1 MCHCLVFRQTPRL
14 TLLKL
19 TARKPAE
26 ITVSP
31 EVLAQSQTPVLRTYV
46 LAAAVYYA
54 LVSVSHPFFETGRV
68 AVFLTGLSGV
78 ATIMGLLAWR
88 WLKQPQ
94 SLLRLEAA
102 ALLMNA
108 LFMANVVAYLSVH
121 FEPLKLIYFVL
132 MALVFAIAAPTRR
145 VAYVSTLAAFVGMV
159 LMARDAPGNL
169 IGHYAYVGVAGVFA
183 ALGMSSLMRGAV
195 LREIRA
201 RLATDEL
208 NVALRHELA
217 RNQALTREAQDLAV
231 AARAADRTKSE
242 FLATMSHEI
251 RTPLNGVLG
260 MVQVMALDD
269 LPALQRER
277 LGVVQDSAS
286 NLLDIL
292 NAVLDIARIEA
303 GEMTITAV
311 EFDLD
316 RLVSPLGALYGQIA
330 AERGLTFA
338 FELAP
343 EACGVR
349 LGDEVRL
356 RQVISNLISNALKFT
371 ETGSISVRI
380 GGDATNL
387 TCEVADTGIGIPLD
401 HQDTIFDKFVQADA
415 SNTRRSGGT
424 GLGLAICRDLVALMG
439 GKIGFTSQPGVG
451 TTFRLTLPM
460 ARIAP
465 AIAPDSAMAEPS
477 AVTPPHEG
485 VRGRRILIVDDNGAN
500 RMVLKTLLES
510 QGLVCG
516 QAADGHEAIS
526 AWGDGGWDLILM
538 DIHMPLMDGMDATEV
553 IRTAELEAG
562 RPRIPIL
569 ALTASVMTHETQ
581 RYLGIGM
588 DGVAAKPVQLGPLM
602 RQIEQALDAAKTGAA
617 ARSAEVSRR
626 AG

>member
-1 MCHCLVFRQTPRL
+1 MLTP
-14 TLLKL
+14 
-19 TARKPAE
+19 TARKPAD

-31 EVLAQSQTPVLRTYV
+31 EVLAQSQTPILRTYV
-46 LAAAVYYA
+46 LAAAIYYA
-54 LVSVSHPFFETGRV
+54 LVSVSHPFFESGRALV
-68 AVFLTGLSGV
+68 ILTGLSVV

-94 SLLRLEAA
+94 RLLRLEAT

-108 LFMANVVAYLSVH
+108 LFMANVVAYLVLH
-121 FEPLKLIYFVL
+121 FEALKLFYFVL
-132 MALVFAIAAPTRR
+132 LALVFAITAPTRR
-145 VAYVSTLAAFVGMV
+145 VAYLSTLVAFLAMV
-159 LMARDAPGNL
+159 LMARTAPGHL
-169 IGHYAYVGVAGVFA
+169 INHYAYVGVAGVFA
-183 ALGMSSLMRGAV
+183 ALGMSTLMRGAV

-208 NVALRHELA
+208 NVALRHELT

-260 MVQVMALDD
+260 MVQVMALDE
-269 LPALQRER
+269 LPTVQRER

-303 GEMTITAV
+303 GEMTITPA
-311 EFDLD
+311 EFDID
-316 RLVSPLGALYGQIA
+316 RLIGPLGTLYGQIA
-330 AERGLTFA
+330 AERGLA
-338 FELAP
+338 FSLDLAP
-343 EACGVR
+343 EARGRR

-356 RQVISNLISNALKFT
+356 RQVISNLISNSLKFT

-401 HQDTIFDKFVQADA
+401 HQETIFDKFVQADA

-439 GKIGFTSQPGVG
+439 GKIGFTSQPGLG
-451 TTFRLTLPM
+451 TTFTLTLPM
-460 ARIAP
+460 PQTAP
-465 AIAPDSAMAEPS
+465 ASAAAKSPAP
-477 AVTPPHEG
+477 TPPSEG

-510 QGLVCG
+510 QGLHCG
-516 QAADGHEAIS
+516 QAEDGHEAVL
-526 AWGDGGWDLILM
+526 AWGEGDWDLILM
-538 DIHMPLMDGMDATEV
+538 DIHMPGMDGMDATQV
-553 IRTAELEAG
+553 IRAAELEAG
-562 RPRIPIL
+562 RARTPIL

-602 RQIEQALDAAKTGAA
+602 RQIEQALDVAKTSAA
-617 ARSAEVSRR
+617 ARSAGVSRR
-626 AG
+626 A

>member
-1 MCHCLVFRQTPRL
+1 M
-14 TLLKL
+14 LKL
-19 TARKPAE
+19 TARKPAD

-31 EVLAQSQTPVLRTYV
+31 EVLAQSQTPVLRTYL

-54 LVSVSHPFFETGRV
+54 LVSVSHPFFETGAALIV
-68 AVFLTGLSGV
+68 LTGLSVV

-88 WLKQPQ
+88 WLKPSR
-94 SLLRLEAA
+94 SLASLEFA

-108 LFMANVVAYLSVH
+108 LFMANVVAYLSIH
-121 FEPLKLIYFVL
+121 FEPLKLFYFVL

-145 VAYVSTLAAFVGMV
+145 VAYASTLATFVGMV
-159 LMARDAPGNL
+159 LMARGAPGHL
-169 IGHYAYVGVAGVFA
+169 IGHYAYVGVAGMFA
-183 ALGMSSLMRGAV
+183 ALGMSTLMRGAV

-208 NVALRHELA
+208 NAALRHELT

-260 MVQVMALDD
+260 MVQVMALDE
-269 LPALQRER
+269 LPAVQRER
-277 LGVVQDSAS
+277 LAVVQDSAT

-303 GEMTITAV
+303 GEMTITAA
-311 EFDLD
+311 EFDID
-316 RLVSPLGALYGQIA
+316 RLAGPLGTLYGQIA
-330 AERGLTFA
+330 AERGLSFA
-338 FELAP
+338 LDLAP
-343 EACGVR
+343 EARGRR

-371 ETGSISVRI
+371 ERGSISVRI
-380 GGDATNL
+380 GGDAANL

-439 GKIGFTSQPGVG
+439 GKIGFTSQPGLG
-451 TTFRLTLPM
+451 TTFTLTLPM
-460 ARIAP
+460 PRTAP
-465 AIAPDSAMAEPS
+465 ASAGAEP
-477 AVTPPHEG
+477 AAAGPPAEE
-485 VRGRRILIVDDNGAN
+485 VRGRRILIVDDNSAN

-510 QGLVCG
+510 QGLDCG
-516 QAADGHEAIS
+516 QAADGCEAIS
-526 AWGDGGWDLILM
+526 AWRDGGWDLILM
-538 DIHMPLMDGMDATEV
+538 DIHMPGMDGMDATQA
-553 IRTAELEAG
+553 IRAAELEAG
-562 RPRIPIL
+562 RSRTPIL

-581 RYLGIGM
+581 RYLGVGM

-602 RQIEQALDAAKTGAA
+602 RQIEQALGVAKAGAA
-617 ARSAEVSRR
+617 ARSASVSRR
-626 AG
+626 A

>member
-1 MCHCLVFRQTPRL
+1 M
-14 TLLKL
+14 LKL
-19 TARKPAE
+19 TARKPAD

-31 EVLAQSQTPVLRTYV
+31 EVLAQSQTPVLRTYL

-54 LVSVSHPFFETGRV
+54 LVSVSHPFFETGAALIV
-68 AVFLTGLSGV
+68 LTGLSVV

-88 WLKQPQ
+88 WLKPSRGLA
-94 SLLRLEAA
+94 SLELA

-108 LFMANVVAYLSVH
+108 LFMANVVAYLSIH
-121 FEPLKLIYFVL
+121 FEPLKLFYFVL

-145 VAYVSTLAAFVGMV
+145 VAYVSTLATFVGMV
-159 LMARDAPGNL
+159 LMARAAPGHL
-169 IGHYAYVGVAGVFA
+169 IGHYAYVGVAGMFA
-183 ALGMSSLMRGAV
+183 ALGMSTLMRGAV

-208 NVALRHELA
+208 NAALRHELT

-260 MVQVMALDD
+260 MVQVMALDE
-269 LPALQRER
+269 LPTVQRER
-277 LGVVQDSAS
+277 LAVVQDSAS

-303 GEMTITAV
+303 GEMTITAA
-311 EFDLD
+311 EFDVD
-316 RLVSPLGALYGQIA
+316 RLIGPLGTLYGQIA
-330 AERGLTFA
+330 AERGLAFA
-338 FELAP
+338 LDLAP
-343 EACGVR
+343 EARGGR

-371 ETGSISVRI
+371 ERGSISVRI
-380 GGDATNL
+380 GGDAASL

-439 GKIGFTSQPGVG
+439 GKIGFTSQPGQG
-451 TTFRLTLPM
+451 TTFTLTLPM
-460 ARIAP
+460 PRTAP
-465 AIAPDSAMAEPS
+465 VSAGAQPAAPGPS
-477 AVTPPHEG
+477 AED

-510 QGLVCG
+510 QGLDCG

-526 AWGDGGWDLILM
+526 AWRDGGWDLILM
-538 DIHMPLMDGMDATEV
+538 DIHMPGLDGMDATQA
-553 IRTAELEAG
+553 IRSAELEAG
-562 RPRIPIL
+562 RPRTPIL

-581 RYLGIGM
+581 RYLGAGM

-602 RQIEQALDAAKTGAA
+602 RQIEQALGVAKAGAA
-617 ARSAEVSRR
+617 ARSASVSRR
-626 AG
+626 A

>member
-1 MCHCLVFRQTPRL
+1 M
-14 TLLKL
+14 LKL
-19 TARKPAE
+19 TARKPAD

-31 EVLAQSQTPVLRTYV
+31 EVLAQSQTPVLRTYL
-46 LAAAVYYA
+46 LAAAIYYA
-54 LVSVSHPFFETGRV
+54 LVSVSHPFFETG
-68 AVFLTGLSGV
+68 AALIMLTGLSVV
-78 ATIMGLLAWR
+78 AALMGLAAWR
-88 WLKQPQ
+88 WLKLSRGLA
-94 SLLRLEAA
+94 SLELA

-108 LFMANVVAYLSVH
+108 LFMANVVAYLSIH
-121 FEPLKLIYFVL
+121 FEPLKLFYFVL

-145 VAYVSTLAAFVGMV
+145 VAYASTLAAFVGMV
-159 LMARDAPGNL
+159 LMARGAPGHL
-169 IGHYAYVGVAGVFA
+169 IGHYAYVGVAGMFA
-183 ALGMSSLMRGAV
+183 ALGMSTLMRGAV

-208 NVALRHELA
+208 NAALRHELT

-260 MVQVMALDD
+260 MVQVMALDE
-269 LPALQRER
+269 LPAIQRER
-277 LGVVQDSAS
+277 LAVVQDSAS

-303 GEMTITAV
+303 GEMTITAA
-311 EFDLD
+311 EFDID
-316 RLVSPLGALYGQIA
+316 RLIGPLGALYGQIA
-330 AERGLTFA
+330 AERGLAFA
-338 FELAP
+338 LELAP
-343 EACGVR
+343 EARGSR

-371 ETGSISVRI
+371 ERGSISVRI
-380 GGDATNL
+380 GGDAANL
-387 TCEVADTGIGIPLD
+387 ICEVADTGIGIPLD

-439 GKIGFTSQPGVG
+439 GKIGFASQPGQG
-451 TTFRLTLPM
+451 TTFTLTLPM
-460 ARIAP
+460 PRTAP
-465 AIAPDSAMAEPS
+465 ASAGAEP
-477 AVTPPHEG
+477 AAAGPPAED

-510 QGLVCG
+510 QGLDCG

-526 AWGDGGWDLILM
+526 AWRDGGWDLILM
-538 DIHMPLMDGMDATEV
+538 DIHMPGLDGMDATLA
-553 IRTAELEAG
+553 IRAAELEAG
-562 RPRIPIL
+562 RPRTPIL

-581 RYLGIGM
+581 GYLGAGM

-602 RQIEQALDAAKTGAA
+602 RQIEQALGVAKAGAA
-617 ARSAEVSRR
+617 ARSASVSRR
-626 AG
+626 A

>member
-1 MCHCLVFRQTPRL
+1 MPLFGVQQTQRL
-14 TLLKL
+14 IVLTP
-19 TARKPAE
+19 TARKPAD

-54 LVSVSHPFFETGRV
+54 LVSVSHPFFETGRALV
-68 AVFLTGLSGV
+68 ILTGLSVV
-78 ATIMGLLAWR
+78 ATVMGLLAWR

-94 SLLRLEAA
+94 GLLRLEAA

-108 LFMANVVAYLSVH
+108 LFMANVVAYLTLH
-121 FEPLKLIYFVL
+121 FEALKLFYFVL
-132 MALVFAIAAPTRR
+132 LALVFAITAPTRR
-145 VAYVSTLAAFVGMV
+145 VAYVSTLVAFLAMV
-159 LMARDAPGNL
+159 LMARAAPGHL
-169 IGHYAYVGVAGVFA
+169 INHYAYVGVAGVFA
-183 ALGMSSLMRGAV
+183 ALGMSTLMRGAV

-208 NVALRHELA
+208 NVALRHELT

-260 MVQVMALDD
+260 MVQVMALDE
-269 LPALQRER
+269 LPTVQRER
-277 LGVVQDSAS
+277 LGVVQDSAT

-303 GEMTITAV
+303 GEMTITAA
-311 EFDLD
+311 EFDTDHLI
-316 RLVSPLGALYGQIA
+316 RPLGALYGQIA
-330 AERGLTFA
+330 AERGLA
-338 FELAP
+338 FTLELAP
-343 EACGVR
+343 EARGRR
-349 LGDEVRL
+349 LGDEIRL

-371 ETGSISVRI
+371 EAGSISVRI
-380 GGDATNL
+380 GGDDARL

-439 GKIGFTSQPGVG
+439 GRISFTSRPGVG
-451 TTFRLTLPM
+451 TTFTFTLPM
-460 ARIAP
+460 PRAAR
-465 AIAPDSAMAEPS
+465 APDGPS
-477 AVTPPHEG
+477 APEAERTAGPATG
-485 VRGRRILIVDDNGAN
+485 RARGRRVLIVDDNGAN

-516 QAADGHEAIS
+516 LAGDGHEAVS
-526 AWGDGGWDLILM
+526 AWSEGAWDLILM
-538 DIHMPLMDGMDATEV
+538 DIHMPGMDGMSAAQAIRAAEGEV
-553 IRTAELEAG
+553 GRLRT
-562 RPRIPIL
+562 PIL
-569 ALTASVMTHETQ
+569 ALTASVMTHEAR
-581 RYLGIGM
+581 RYLGAGM
-588 DGVAAKPVQLGPLM
+588 DGVAAKPVQLDALM
-602 RQIEQALDAAKTGAA
+602 RQIEQTLTDADR
-617 ARSAEVSRR
+617 RSATDSTALSRR
-626 AG
+626 A